1 VIRST
6 TRAILL
12 ALLLAATGCALTLDA
27 TQLGV
32 PATLAEAGGAT
43 PPGTPFRV
51 TRHPVYLLWGAVP
64 LGRPRLDDALAG
76 QVGAGTAVAN
86 LRLTVRSGPLDI
98 LVTALTLGLIAPRS
112 VTMEGV
118 VVSRP

>member
-1 VIRST
+1 M
-6 TRAILL
+6 TRVVPL
-12 ALLLAATGCALTLDA
+12 ALLLAAAGCAMTLDA

-64 LGRPRLDDALAG
+64 FGRPRLDDVLAG
-76 QVGAGTAVAN
+76 QVGAGTGVAN
-86 LRLTVRSGPLDI
+86 LRITSRSRLLDI
-98 LVTALTLGLIAPRS
+98 VVTALTLGVIAPRT

-118 VVSRP
+118 VVSR